1 MPDAPEQTAI
11 GPDVLRVAMDHAR
24 RGVNLQVALRGV
36 LVAFVALTV
45 VFVPPAHD
53 VFACALVAAGYAL
66 WALAVFLWTRGGSD
80 APVRLAWVALLMD
93 LLVLGSLTLLTGLS
107 TPQSWTA
114 DVLTAGFL
122 LIPVLAATQLRVH
135 VCAAVAAATLVV
147 YLVAAI
153 ATKESNAEP
162 WGSLLL
168 RSAIVAGVGLG
179 CIGLSRIQRS
189 RVDTIGTLV
198 NDRTDLLDQLTG
210 IEEHER
216 RALSEALHDGALQ
229 YVLAARQDLEDA
241 RDTGDAES
249 FDRIEE
255 ALLESSRLLR
265 TTVSELHPAV
275 LDRAGLT
282 AALGDLVRTAA
293 GRAGFVGEVLTDGW
307 PDERTPLDGI
317 LYRTAREL
325 VGNAAKHAKA
335 STLQLSLTRDD
346 DRVRLVVADDGV
358 GLPADAM
365 TSSLRRGHIG
375 LASHRVRIE
384 AAGGTFTAAPAT
396 PSGTVVTVQLPL

>member
-45 VFVPPAHD
+45 VFVPPARD
-53 VFACALVAAGYAL
+53 VFACVLVAAGYAL

-80 APVRLAWVALLMD
+80 TPVRLAWVALLMD
-93 LLVLGSLTLLTGLS
+93 LLVIGSLTMLTGLP
-107 TPQSWTA
+107 TPQSWTS
-114 DVLTAGFL
+114 DVFAAGFL
-122 LIPVLAATQLRVH
+122 LIPVLAATQLRAT
-135 VCAAVAAATLVV
+135 VCAAVAGATLAVF
-147 YLVAAI
+147 LVAAI
-153 ATKESNAEP
+153 VTQEANAEP

-168 RSAIVAGVGLG
+168 RTMIVAGVGLG
-179 CIGLSRIQRS
+179 CVGLSRIQRS
-189 RVDTIGTLV
+189 RVETIGSLV

-241 RDTGDAES
+241 RDTGDAAS

-293 GRAGFVGEVLTDGW
+293 GRAGFVGEVSTDGW

-325 VGNAAKHAKA
+325 VGNAAKHASA
-335 STLQLSLTRDD
+335 STLRLSLTGSDGCA
-346 DRVRLVVADDGV
+346 RLVVADDGV

-365 TSSLRRGHIG
+365 TTSLRRGHIG

-384 AAGGTFTAAPAT
+384 AAGGTFTAAPAAEG
-396 PSGTVVTVQLPL
+396 GTVVAVQLPL

>member
-45 VFVPPAHD
+45 VFVPPARD
-53 VFACALVAAGYAL
+53 VFACVLVAAGYAL

-80 APVRLAWVALLMD
+80 TPVRLAWVALLMD
-93 LLVLGSLTLLTGLS
+93 LLVIGSLTMLTGLS
-107 TPQSWTA
+107 TPQSWTS
-114 DVLTAGFL
+114 DVFAAGFL
-122 LIPVLAATQLRVH
+122 LIPVLAATQLRAT
-135 VCAAVAAATLVV
+135 VCAAVAGATLAVF
-147 YLVAAI
+147 LVAAI
-153 ATKESNAEP
+153 VTQEANAEP

-168 RSAIVAGVGLG
+168 RTMIVAGVGLG
-179 CIGLSRIQRS
+179 CVGLSRIQRS
-189 RVDTIGTLV
+189 RVETIGSLV

-241 RDTGDAES
+241 RDTGDAAS

-293 GRAGFVGEVLTDGW
+293 GRAGFVGEVSTDGW

-325 VGNAAKHAKA
+325 VGNAAKHASA
-335 STLQLSLTRDD
+335 STLRLSLTGSDGCA
-346 DRVRLVVADDGV
+346 RLVVADDGV

-365 TSSLRRGHIG
+365 TTSLRRGHIG

-384 AAGGTFTAAPAT
+384 AAGGTFTAAPAAEG
-396 PSGTVVTVQLPL
+396 GTVVAVQLPL